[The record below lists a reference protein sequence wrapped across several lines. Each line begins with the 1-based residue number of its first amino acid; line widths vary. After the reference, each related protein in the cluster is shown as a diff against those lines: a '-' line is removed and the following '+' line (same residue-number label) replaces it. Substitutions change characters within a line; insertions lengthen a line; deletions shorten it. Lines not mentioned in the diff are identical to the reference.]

1 MRLITRQLAE
11 GHLKRSIPSTS
22 PPSNDE
28 VDILAKI
35 EQAEA
40 LVLDFVNQRR
50 IDGDL
55 WAAEVEAWN
64 VEGGADEQPP
74 PQVQAAVLV
83 QLKELDR
90 FRGDD
95 TEADEPKRDFGM
107 VLHPKAAAY
116 LYRHR
121 DPAIA

>member
-1 MRLITRQLAE
+1 MRLITWEMAQ
-11 GHLKRSIPSTS
+11 GHLKRSIAATS
-22 PPSNDE
+22 PPSSDE
-28 VDILAKI
+28 VDIRAKV

-40 LVLDFVNQRR
+40 LVIDFVNQRR

-55 WAAEVEAWN
+55 WGATVESWDATN
-64 VEGGADEQPP
+64 ANAMPP

-95 TEADEPKRDFGM
+95 LHGDEPKREVGM
-107 VLHPKAAAY
+107 VLHPRAAGY
-116 LYRHR
+116 LHRHR